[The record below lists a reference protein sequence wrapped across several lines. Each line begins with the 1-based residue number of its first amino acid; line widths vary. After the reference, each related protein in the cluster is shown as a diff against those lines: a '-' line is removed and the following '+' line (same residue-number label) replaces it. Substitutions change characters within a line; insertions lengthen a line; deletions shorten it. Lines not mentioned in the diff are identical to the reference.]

1 MEQTEFSGG
10 SLNNKLWYA
19 YKRVQPLLIQNFV
32 VAEGANFTLPEVDTV
47 LSGARIS
54 GKDDH
59 DMLILSNTINSFRV
73 LNIMLRNNMFDISD
87 KSVFLKLHSAVSL
100 NEALAWGVFR
110 TSQVWINGTDY
121 KPPGFERL
129 DEEYQKLVNSMFDKS
144 KPELEKALKFHI
156 VASKLQFFFDGNKRT
171 SRLMAY
177 GHLLQNGLMPF
188 SLEESVLLNYNM
200 GMLKYYDTDDMSD
213 VYQLLVDQQKI
224 WQDRYNEL

>member
-1 MEQTEFSGG
+1 MDSYAG
-10 SLNNKLWYA
+10 SMNNKLWYA
-19 YKRVQPLLIQNFV
+19 YKRVQPYLIQNFV
-32 VAEGANFTLPEVDTV
+32 VAEGAHFTLPEVDTV

-54 GKDDH
+54 GKDDL

-73 LNIMLRNNMFDISD
+73 LNVMLRNNMFDISD
-87 KSVFLKLHSAVSL
+87 KSVFLKLHSAVSQ

-110 TSQVWINGTDY
+110 TSED
-121 KPPGFERL
+121 
-129 DEEYQKLVNSMFDKS
+129 EYQKLVHSMFDRSKS
-144 KPELEKALKFHI
+144 ELEKALKFHI
-156 VASKLQFFFDGNKRT
+156 VASKIQFFFDGNKRT

-188 SLEESVLLNYNM
+188 SLEESVLLDYNM

-213 VYQLLVDQQKI
+213 VYQLLVNQQKI